1 MCSLFLQTV
10 QVLASVTKT
19 TKSGVSTW
27 DFVKKDDGS
36 FAAVKR
42 ELQEKVASSEQDLR
56 NLYSSFVK
64 KYGLFFCVLSD
75 RLLCLKLT
83 PPFSSAS
90 LLASPHYY
98 LYRL

>member
-1 MCSLFLQTV
+1 MCSLFVQTV

-42 ELQEKVASSEQDLR
+42 ELQEKPAKDQDDLR
-56 NLYSSFVK
+56 RLYSAFVK
-64 KYGLFFCVLSD
+64 KYGF
-75 RLLCLKLT
+75 T
-83 PPFSSAS
+83 PVTK
-90 LLASPHYY
+90 
-98 LYRL
+98 

>member
-64 KYGLFFCVLSD
+64 KYGF
-75 RLLCLKLT
+75 T
-83 PPFSSAS
+83 PVTN
-90 LLASPHYY
+90 
-98 LYRL
+98 